1 MAKFIMGLLVGV
13 VIGLLSSSYF
23 SAGELNDLTI
33 KARSVV
39 SRHLPVN
46 N

>member
-1 MAKFIMGLLVGV
+1 MAKFIMGLLMGI
-13 VIGLLSSSYF
+13 VIGILFSSYF
-23 SAGELNDLTI
+23 SGIGLNDLTY

>member
-1 MAKFIMGLLVGV
+1 MAKFIMGLLVGIV
-13 VIGLLSSSYF
+13 VGMMYSSYF
-23 SAGELNDLTI
+23 SIGSLNDLTSR
-33 KARSVV
+33 ARAVV

>member
-1 MAKFIMGLLVGV
+1 MAKFIMGLLLGII
-13 VIGLLSSSYF
+13 IGLLYSSYF
-23 SAGELNDLTI
+23 SDGGLNDLAS